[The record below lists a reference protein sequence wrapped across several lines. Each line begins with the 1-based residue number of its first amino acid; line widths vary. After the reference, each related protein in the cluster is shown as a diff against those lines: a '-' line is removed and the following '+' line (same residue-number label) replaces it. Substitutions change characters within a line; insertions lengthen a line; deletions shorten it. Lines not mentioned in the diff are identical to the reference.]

1 MIHDVEDH
9 FMDRLH
15 LIKSLKDDAEKFLY
29 IGCSKFT
36 KQSTVL
42 RLYNLK
48 VENGW
53 SDKSFTTL
61 LSLLKDMRP
70 ETNKLPDHTY
80 NLR

>member
-9 FMDRLH
+9 FMDRPH
-15 LIKSLKDDAEKFLY
+15 LIQSLKGNVEKLLY
-29 IGCSKFT
+29 VGCYKFT
-36 KQSTVL
+36 KLCAVL

-48 VENGW
+48 VGNGW
-53 SDKSFTTL
+53 SDKSFMTL